1 MAGADAA
8 VAQPAKR
15 QVVARNV
22 DDAVVDGDPTGL
34 DLGQDRLHEPL
45 ALTEHVKGERR
56 RAVVHESD
64 RFIQR
69 RVWDDGQYR
78 TENFFLQNLCIWID
92 VRENR
97 GRHIATLCI
106 HLTTHH
112 ALGASGNGVV
122 DQLRD
127 ALCMVR
133 RDNALVILVGHSFA
147 RVHLHHGLLDG
158 SNKVRLAVS
167 GHQHIIRCNA
177 DLTRVRKLGPRHL
190 FGHIPHGLEIID
202 DDWRLPPQFQRDA
215 ARMLR
220 RRLHD
225 NFAHRR

>member
-1 MAGADAA
+1 M
-8 VAQPAKR
+8 
-15 QVVARNV
+15 
-22 DDAVVDGDPTGL
+22 DDAVVDGGPTGL
-34 DLGQDRLHEPL
+34 DLGQDRFDEPL
-45 ALTEHVKGERR
+45 ALAEHVQRKWRWAVVDEPDDFVERR
-56 RAVVHESD
+56 VGN
-64 RFIQR
+64 
-69 RVWDDGQYR
+69 DGQDR
-78 TENFFLQNLCIWID
+78 AENFFLQNLRIWID

-133 RDNALVILVGHSFA
+133 RDNALVILVGRSFA

-220 RRLHD
+220 RSLHD